1 MEADKNKTRGIQ
13 VKSIW
18 RKLTGNWHSEEIG
31 FRESNLHPMF
41 QPLFVRRFVL
51 PLAGPLLVL
60 GGATWHGIREA
71 FVAGTELTGE
81 LVFVIRESWKRK

>member
-1 MEADKNKTRGIQ
+1 MQDE
-13 VKSIW
+13 W
-18 RKLTGNWHSEEIG
+18 RKLTGKWHSEEIG
-31 FRESNLHPMF
+31 FRVRNLHPMF

-71 FVAGTELTGE
+71 FSAGVELTGE
-81 LVFVIRESWKRK
+81 LVFVIRESWKRGE